1 MLSGTFLRIGIAT
14 VGAAVLIS
22 LLAGSERHLQAGAA
36 VALLGVIAAIVLFD
50 MAFRKFHVWNIKY
63 FVLASYAIFLGLGM
77 LFDVGDPTYF
87 FSRSAITLAL
97 GGFVCFLAGFYWQ
110 NNRRK
115 RRHPRSATF
124 WLTPN
129 QLFITALLLYL
140 VGFGFLYAEW
150 HLYGQL
156 LSYSG
161 RLVSSRGIPYPPMP
175 LVQVFAQ
182 LVGPASFITLVLV
195 RRGTTPVR
203 RSILIIPFA
212 ATLIWYLLWGARESF
227 LALAIAF
234 LIVWAETPGSPTK
247 NGITLAP
254 VLAVC
259 LAFGIMLGLSVVRTH
274 WDFSRARAEGLD
286 GANEK
291 VRDSINMFCELRRTV
306 DFFPSRM
313 QFLNGYSF
321 YGVAASVVPRIWW
334 PGKPIGVGK
343 LTSILYD
350 HNPDSSIA
358 LSLPG
363 ELYANSGIPGSL
375 LGMLVFGVLVGG
387 ICRWYER
394 QRGSSA
400 AIVVYVQLVACMFLE
415 VRGDIL
421 DTTAPLL
428 YHVFPVIIIFSVFTY
443 VNRLL
448 ARETR
453 YP

>member
-14 VGAAVLIS
+14 VGATVLIS
-22 LLAGSERHLQAGAA
+22 LLTGSERRLQAGAA

-50 MAFRKFHVWNIKY
+50 MAIRRFHVWNIKY
-63 FVLASYAIFLGLGM
+63 FVLASYTIFLGLGM
-77 LFDVGDPTYF
+77 LLDLGDQTYF
-87 FSRSAITLAL
+87 FSRSAITLTL
-97 GGFVCFLAGFYWQ
+97 GGLVCFLAGFYWQ
-110 NNRRK
+110 HKRPK
-115 RRHPRSATF
+115 RRRPQSATF
-124 WLTPN
+124 LLTAN
-129 QLFITALLLYL
+129 QLLITALLLYL

-156 LSYSG
+156 QSYSG
-161 RLVSSRGIPYPPMP
+161 RLVSSRGIPSTPMA
-175 LVQVFAQ
+175 LVHVFAQ
-182 LVGPASFITLVLV
+182 LVGPASFITLVLL

-203 RSILIIPFA
+203 KSVLAVPFA

-274 WDFSRARAEGLD
+274 WNFSQAQAEGLN
-286 GANEK
+286 GASEK
-291 VRDSINMFCELRRTV
+291 VRDSINMFRELRRTV
-306 DFFPSRM
+306 DFFPART

-321 YGVAASVVPRIWW
+321 YGVAASFVPRVWW

-363 ELYANSGIPGSL
+363 ELYANSGVPGSL
-375 LGMLVFGVLVGG
+375 LGMLLFGVLVGG

-400 AIVVYVQLVACMFLE
+400 AIVIYVQLVACMFLE

-428 YHVFPVIIIFSVFTY
+428 YHVLPVIIIFSVCTY
-443 VNRLL
+443 ANKLI
-448 ARETR
+448 ARES
-453 YP
+453 